1 MIQRIQHLL
10 LLLALLLNVGFFFT
24 PLFLQLIEDPSS
36 WLASGM
42 LSGLSISGLLAL
54 SSIFMYGNRPK
65 QILYVKRAVL
75 FQLLGIA
82 VSTGLFF
89 SDYFAESWMQLL
101 PLVLPLLAL
110 VLMIVAVTYIRKDEE
125 LIKSM
130 DRIR

>member
-10 LLLALLLNVGFFFT
+10 LFLALLLNVGFFFT

-65 QILYVKRAVL
+65 QILYVKRAIL

-89 SDYFAESWMQLL
+89 SDYFAEAWMQLI
-101 PLVLPLLAL
+101 PLGLPLLAL
-110 VLMIVAVTYIRKDEE
+110 VLMIVAVTYIRKDED